1 MSTARTL
8 PVWKSIDAPPGGWSV
23 PDQAKSLDVAVVSV
37 RRADGRTVPP
47 EDQLRLAGGD
57 TLVLAGLP
65 ETLALAESKLL
76 SG

>member
-1 MSTARTL
+1 LPHAAASVGSTLSDLAL
-8 PVWKSIDAPPGGWSV
+8 HA
-23 PDQAKSLDVAVVSV
+23 LDVHVVSI
-37 RRADGRTVPP
+37 RRADGRTVRP
-47 EDQLRLAGGD
+47 EDKLRLAGGD